1 MELARNGYTKF
12 IQHIAFTETIADHEG
27 DSHPPENNMHRPHKA
42 WQNRGVIIRN
52 EGGVITRNGVP
63 LPAFNDQE
71 FDRRTDVCPP
81 GYCHDL
87 IPQDVENHVQ
97 ALLAVIAPAVT
108 MQPPLRVI
116 RTFSRDE

>member
-27 DSHPPENNMHRPHKA
+27 ASHPPENNMHCPRKA
-42 WQNRGVIIRN
+42 WQNRAVIIRN

-63 LPAFNDQE
+63 LPAFKDQE
-71 FDRRTDVCPP
+71 FDCRTDVCPP

-87 IPQDVENHVQ
+87 ISQDVENHVQ
-97 ALLAVIAPAVT
+97 ALLAVIASAVT
-108 MQPPLRVI
+108 MPPSLRII
-116 RTFSRDE
+116 RTSLRDE

>member
-81 GYCHDL
+81 GCCHDL